1 MKNRQK
7 ELLVKFI
14 FNDSVRLQIQ
24 KGLGMIRAV
33 VFDLDGTIVKFNID
47 FKAVRADVRSLLIKE
62 GVPASV
68 LSINESIFEMLKKME
83 IFMKNNGKPANKI
96 EEVRKKALAIAEK
109 YELEAAKTTS
119 LQPGIKEIL
128 KTLKNMGLKIGI
140 CTVNS
145 QKSVDHIL
153 KKFGIN
159 EFFDTVTPRDVVKN
173 VKPNTEHL
181 ENTLKALGIDPK
193 EALVVGDSPADM
205 KCAKELGA
213 IAAALPGMSTQKELA
228 DAGAN
233 YIITTITDIP
243 TLIEQINTSKGA

>member
-1 MKNRQK
+1 
-7 ELLVKFI
+7 
-14 FNDSVRLQIQ
+14 
-24 KGLGMIRAV
+24 MIRAV

-47 FKAVRADVRSLLIKE
+47 FRAVRAEVRSLLIKE

-96 EEVRKKALAIAEK
+96 EEVRRKALTIAEK
-109 YELEAAKTTS
+109 HELEAAKTTS
-119 LQPGIKEIL
+119 LQPGVKEIL
-128 KTLKNMGLKIGI
+128 KALKDMGLKIGV

-153 KKFGIN
+153 KKFGIGG
-159 EFFDTVTPRDVVKN
+159 FFEAVTPRDAVKN

-181 ENTLKALGIDPK
+181 EATLKALKVDPK
-193 EALVVGDSPADM
+193 ETLVVGDSSSDM

-213 IAAALPGMSTQKELA
+213 ITVALPTGMSTQKELA

-243 TLIEQINTSKGA
+243 TLIEQINTSKSV

>member
-1 MKNRQK
+1 
-7 ELLVKFI
+7 
-14 FNDSVRLQIQ
+14 
-24 KGLGMIRAV
+24 MIRAV

-47 FKAVRADVRSLLIKE
+47 FRAVRADVRGFLIKE

-83 IFMKNNGKPANKI
+83 IFMKNNNKLASKI
-96 EEVRKKALAIAEK
+96 EEVRSKALAIAEK

-119 LQPGIKEIL
+119 LQPGIKGIL
-128 KTLKNMGLKIGI
+128 KTLKGMGLKIGI
-140 CTVNS
+140 CTLNS
-145 QKSVDHIL
+145 QKSVEYIL
-153 KKFGIN
+153 KKFGIG
-159 EFFDTVTPRDVVKN
+159 EFFDAVTTRDHVKN
-173 VKPNTEHL
+173 VKPNPEHL
-181 ENTLKALGIDPK
+181 ENTLKALGVNPK

-213 IAAALPGMSTQKELA
+213 AAAALPTGVSTPKELA

-243 TLIEQINTSKGA
+243 ALIEQIDTSKSI

>member
-1 MKNRQK
+1 
-7 ELLVKFI
+7 
-14 FNDSVRLQIQ
+14 
-24 KGLGMIRAV
+24 MIRAV

-47 FKAVRADVRSLLIKE
+47 FRAVRADVRGFLIKE

-83 IFMKNNGKPANKI
+83 IFMKNNNKLASKI
-96 EEVRKKALAIAEK
+96 EEVRSKALAIAEK

-119 LQPGIKEIL
+119 LQPGIKGIL
-128 KTLKNMGLKIGI
+128 KTLKSMGLKIGI
-140 CTVNS
+140 CTLNS
-145 QKSVDHIL
+145 QKSVEYIL
-153 KKFGIN
+153 KKFGIG
-159 EFFDTVTPRDVVKN
+159 EFFDAVTTRDHVKN
-173 VKPNTEHL
+173 VKPNPEHL
-181 ENTLKALGIDPK
+181 ENTLKALGVNPK

-213 IAAALPGMSTQKELA
+213 AAAALPTGVSTPKELA

-243 TLIEQINTSKGA
+243 ALIEQIDTSKSI

>member
-1 MKNRQK
+1 
-7 ELLVKFI
+7 
-14 FNDSVRLQIQ
+14 
-24 KGLGMIRAV
+24 MIRAV

-47 FKAVRADVRSLLIKE
+47 FRAARADVRSFLIKE

-83 IFMKNNGKPANKI
+83 IFMKNNNKLANKI
-96 EEVRKKALAIAEK
+96 EEVRSKALAIAEK

-128 KTLKNMGLKIGI
+128 KTLKDMGLKIGI

-145 QKSVDHIL
+145 QKSVEYIL
-153 KKFGIN
+153 KKFGISG
-159 EFFDTVTPRDVVKN
+159 FFDVITTRDDVKN

-181 ENTLKALGIDPK
+181 EKTLKALGVNPK
-193 EALVVGDSPADM
+193 EALIVGDSSADM

-213 IAAALPGMSTQKELA
+213 VAVALTTGVSRPKELA

-233 YIITTITDIP
+233 YLITTMTDIP
-243 TLIEQINTSKGA
+243 TIIEQINISKSV

>member
-1 MKNRQK
+1 
-7 ELLVKFI
+7 
-14 FNDSVRLQIQ
+14 
-24 KGLGMIRAV
+24 MIKAV

-47 FKAVRADVRSLLIKE
+47 FRAVRAEVRSLLIKE

-83 IFMKNNGKPANKI
+83 IFMKNNGKPAKKI
-96 EEVRKKALAIAEK
+96 EEVRRKALAIAEK

-119 LQPGIKEIL
+119 LQPGVKEIL
-128 KTLKNMGLKIGI
+128 KTLKDMDLKIGV

-145 QKSVDHIL
+145 QKSVEHIL
-153 KKFGIN
+153 KKFGISM
-159 EFFDTVTPRDVVKN
+159 FFDAVTPRDAVKN

-181 ENTLKALGIDPK
+181 AATFEALNVNPK

-213 IAAALPGMSTQKELA
+213 IAVALPTGMSTPKDLA

-243 TLIEQINTSKGA
+243 TLIEQINASKSV

>member
-1 MKNRQK
+1 
-7 ELLVKFI
+7 
-14 FNDSVRLQIQ
+14 
-24 KGLGMIRAV
+24 MIRAV

-47 FKAVRADVRSLLIKE
+47 YKAVRAEVRSFLIKE
-62 GVPASV
+62 GMPASV
-68 LSINESIFEMLKKME
+68 LSLNESIFEMLKKTE
-83 IFMKNNGKPANKI
+83 IFMKNNGKPTAKI
-96 EEVRKKALAIAEK
+96 EEVRRKALAIAEK

-119 LQPGIKEIL
+119 LQPGITEVL
-128 KTLKNMGLKIGI
+128 KALRAMGLKIGI

-153 KKFGIN
+153 KKFGIAK
-159 EFFDTVTPRDVVKN
+159 FFDTVTPRDAVVN
-173 VKPNTEHL
+173 VKPSTEHL
-181 ENTLKALGIDPK
+181 EATLKALGVSPE

-213 IAAALPGMSTQKELA
+213 IAAALPTGVSTQKELA

-243 TLIEQINTSKGA
+243 TLIERIDKTIQA